1 MRDEVSERAVANK
14 QSQEAVLVMIERYRL
29 LSKEERAV
37 VDQLLCD
44 QLASEDETVRFDA
57 VALIREFSITVAL
70 PDLRALADRLEAQ
83 HSPGA
88 PYEWAKVNRL
98 IGRLT
103 SSHGNSRR

>member
-1 MRDEVSERAVANK
+1 MRDEVSARAVARK
-14 QSQEAVLVMIERYRL
+14 QSHEAVLVLIERYRV
-29 LSKEERAV
+29 LSEEERVV

-57 VALIREFSITVAL
+57 VALIHEFRITAAL
-70 PDLRALADRLEAQ
+70 PALRSLADWLEAQ

-98 IGRLT
+98 IGLLAEPQG
-103 SSHGNSRR
+103 HQ